1 MRELVDKIEQLN
13 SLINKIEND
22 TYKEVFTS
30 ITEIL
35 SNLSNKIDDINGRQ
49 EYLEENMEYIGDD
62 LTDIQ
67 EELFEEV
74 SFDDLTELEDEYVE
88 INCDECKKPLFVEK
102 QSLANNTSIPCP
114 FCNGKAK

>member
-1 MRELVDKIEQLN
+1 MRELFNKIEEVN
-13 SLINKIEND
+13 KLINKVEND
-22 TYKEVFTS
+22 TYKDIFNS
-30 ITEIL
+30 LSEIVL
-35 SNLSNKIDDINGRQ
+35 NLSNEIENMNIRQ

-74 SFDDLTELEDEYVE
+74 SFDDLTDLEDEYEEV
-88 INCDECKKPLFVEK
+88 NCNQCGKPLFVEK
-102 QSLANNTSIPCP
+102 QSVINNISIPCP